1 MPPKIPASRP
11 STTRP
16 KTTAKQF
23 QIETWDG
30 TQSGEKII
38 LVADSGMGKTTLSA
52 MAPNPVFIGLDDGG
66 RKILHPQTG
75 ERLRHITNKDAAGNE
90 IPFTF
95 ADVRAALTACLEL
108 DCETVVI
115 DTITILEHLAL
126 EWTLKHV
133 AGPKGASVVNI
144 ESYGYNKGYRH
155 LYDTM
160 RLPLLD
166 CDKLVAAGKN
176 VIAIAQS
183 INHRVANPSG
193 EDFLCAGPRLYNGK
207 PSIVSL
213 WNEWADHILRIGY
226 QNMTVSKEKKAAG
239 DTTRLIYAKPEVH
252 FMAKSRTLES
262 DSYTFNDKSDDC
274 VWQHLFAEKGE

>member
-1 MPPKIPASRP
+1 MPRPKIPTTNRP
-11 STTRP
+11 STSRP
-16 KTTAKQF
+16 KTVAKTKF
-23 QIETWDG
+23 TIETWDG
-30 TQSGEKII
+30 TKSGEKII

-75 ERLRHITNKDAAGNE
+75 ERLQHIPDVD
-90 IPFTF
+90 TF

-108 DCETVVI
+108 DCKTVVI

-133 AGPKGASVVNI
+133 AGPKGAAVTNI

-262 DSYTFNDKSDDC
+262 DSYTFEHKGDDC
-274 VWQHLFAEKGE
+274 VWQHLFAEKGGE